1 MQIPYYINQD
11 LAITVDLSY
20 SILFQLFLS
29 SLSVFALIIAGYASH
44 SRYSLI
50 GSLRSGVQVLCY
62 ELVIGVV
69 SLVVILVTNTL
80 SYSSFIAYHTIII
93 SPAKTG
99 FFIPLFPLYIIFLIT
114 IIAETN
120 RAPFDLP
127 EAEAELVSG
136 YNTEYSGV
144 SFSLFFIA
152 EYSNIVA
159 LSSIAGIYFFGSP
172 LTDYRKFL
180 YELPTVLIFVINPLL
195 VLYTFTSFIKILLFH
210 IFIFVWIRAS
220 FPRYRYDQLMSL
232 C

>member
-1 MQIPYYINQD
+1 MQIHYYINQD

-93 SPAKTG
+93 SPYGNSLRFARYESLG
-99 FFIPLFPLYIIFLIT
+99 VIF
-114 IIAETN
+114 N
-120 RAPFDLP
+120 
-127 EAEAELVSG
+127 
-136 YNTEYSGV
+136 
-144 SFSLFFIA
+144 
-152 EYSNIVA
+152 
-159 LSSIAGIYFFGSP
+159 
-172 LTDYRKFL
+172 
-180 YELPTVLIFVINPLL
+180 
-195 VLYTFTSFIKILLFH
+195 
-210 IFIFVWIRAS
+210 
-220 FPRYRYDQLMSL
+220 
-232 C
+232 